1 MSIPSFDNPCSTI
14 SRASL
19 AGYELQTMLDKEI
32 IYLKRSPKIWHE
44 VEDESLC
51 IGEELDDSLSNKTK
65 SSHSKSSSG
74 KKSANENGRNEII
87 LLSNP
92 QSKSE
97 IKILKKRLTSL
108 HIAESS
114 SYIFPTKAPVSS
126 STSRML
132 DWFMSCCWRCSPGC
146 QQLPTLNM

>member
-1 MSIPSFDNPCSTI
+1 
-14 SRASL
+14 
-19 AGYELQTMLDKEI
+19 MLDKEI

-74 KKSANENGRNEII
+74 KKSANENGIILEKYKPLAIRAFNKKTGRNEII

-126 STSRML
+126 CTY
-132 DWFMSCCWRCSPGC
+132 F
-146 QQLPTLNM
+146 